1 MRGVEYE
8 RLLITN
14 MSCEQK
20 HVCGWSGAGGAP
32 CRGSSL
38 SLSVSLP
45 VSEVLNTKKHARV
58 FARMVVFDRHVH
70 VRH

>member
-1 MRGVEYE
+1 MSVCRS
-8 RLLITN
+8 RTCLANKN
-14 MSCEQK
+14 MF
-20 HVCGWSGAGGAP
+20 VDGAARAAHRVVVGL
-32 CRGSSL
+32 CL
-38 SLSVSLP
+38 SLPVSLP